1 MTEAS
6 PAAPERKRLRP
17 FRGQLAR
24 LARVLLSGTGCF
36 QHLLR
41 AAQIAV
47 TASEP
52 AGDGFLQ
59 VQDILYVRPQCRLIQ
74 KIPQA
79 DEGIPGARRHGVIDM
94 RRGAV
99 HQGCPLLREAHSVQA
114 VRIGRA
120 VEVFYF
126 QSRLFRRLSHTAHQ
140 CALANARPSFE
151 VEHPPPHG
159 RWQDVSKMAAKSL
172 GRVSAG
178 KIVNGLHRTPPSKFG
193 SEKGYAT
200 EAQQKT
206 APAACCGSGSLLMP
220 T

>member
-1 MTEAS
+1 
-6 PAAPERKRLRP
+6 
-17 FRGQLAR
+17 
-24 LARVLLSGTGCF
+24 
-36 QHLLR
+36 
-41 AAQIAV
+41 
-47 TASEP
+47 
-52 AGDGFLQ
+52 
-59 VQDILYVRPQCRLIQ
+59 
-74 KIPQA
+74 
-79 DEGIPGARRHGVIDM
+79 M

-99 HQGCPLLREAHSVQA
+99 HQGCPLLREAHGVQT

-178 KIVNGLHRTPPSKFG
+178 KIVNGLHRTPPLDWFRKEHMQAKPVKNRPG
-193 SEKGYAT
+193 S
-200 EAQQKT
+200 
-206 APAACCGSGSLLMP
+206 CCLPGRSDFDAYLTSVGQSFLA
-220 T
+220 